1 MLNSKMEYLG
11 FGTVASCT
19 NLFAFVGF
27 GRQHPNPVLYSATTG
42 DRFFTSEY
50 FTEIISQVS
59 TSEPSNASD
68 GYQAMV
74 QAIDNLPQ
82 RLTTRECLVN
92 RHMLLVANDGNIQS
106 FIDQNKLFQRLND
119 TDINL
124 HVVTNTQ
131 FLVDGTVGVGRERL
145 LGYRVNTD
153 KRTCFQ
159 MSPTVTIGLPD
170 SEFNAQKT
178 FGLDF
183 GGTAWN
189 IDQLRNTDSRKSL
202 TCAMLQEFQ
211 QQISIGIESCL
222 NCTCDDQG
230 MENCTM
236 DSAAQS
242 CNFSRTVSAT
252 F

>member
-11 FGTVASCT
+11 FGTVAPCT

-27 GRQHPNPVLYSATTG
+27 GGQYPKPILYSATTG
-42 DRFFTSEY
+42 DHFFTSEY

-59 TSEPSNASD
+59 TSEPGYASD

-92 RHMLLVANDGNIQS
+92 RHMLLVANDGNIQA
-106 FIDQNKLFQRLND
+106 FIDQSKLFQRLKD
-119 TDINL
+119 SDINL

-153 KRTCFQ
+153 KTCFQ
-159 MSPTVTIGLPD
+159 MSQTVTIALPD
-170 SEFNAQKT
+170 SELNAQKA
-178 FGLDF
+178 FGLDV